1 MKDISVI
8 IPAYNEEQA
17 IGSVLDDIQT
27 AFREQNLEGEII
39 VVDDGSTDS
48 TPQIVREKGAVLVQ
62 HEKNT
67 GYGAALKTGVKASKN
82 ETLVIIDADGTY
94 PVESIPVLLAQAD
107 GCDMVVGSRSGKNVH
122 LSLVRMPVKWF
133 LRILANYLTDTK
145 IPDLNSGMR
154 ILKKGVLLKYL
165 YLLPSGFSFTST
177 ITLSLLTNNH
187 TIKYIPIDYYK
198 RKGRSK
204 IRSIKDTLKFLQ
216 LIIRTV
222 MYFNPLK
229 VFLPISLFFIIA
241 GVAWT
246 IYQIVFFR
254 NISTLSILIIISGIQ
269 IAVIGMLGDLI
280 VTKMK
285 ADK

>member
-1 MKDISVI
+1 VEDISVI
-8 IPAYNEEQA
+8 IPAYNEEKA
-17 IGSVLDDIQT
+17 IGNFLKEMHV
-27 AFREQNLEGEII
+27 AFKKHNLHGEII

-48 TPQIVREKGAVLVQ
+48 TVQIAREKGAVVLH
-62 HEKNT
+62 HEKNC
-67 GYGAALKTGVKASKN
+67 GYGAALKTGIKASKN
-82 ETLVIIDADGTY
+82 ETLVIVDADGTY
-94 PVESIPVLLAQAD
+94 PVESIPLLLSHVND
-107 GCDMVVGSRSGKNVH
+107 YDMVVGSRSGKNVH
-122 LSLVRMPVKWF
+122 VSLLRMPVKWC
-133 LRILANYLTDTK
+133 LRMLANYLTNTK

-154 ILKKGVLLKYL
+154 VLKKEIVRKYF

-177 ITLSLLTNNH
+177 ITLSLLTNNY
-187 TIKYIPIDYYK
+187 TAKYVPIDYYK

-204 IRSIKDTLKFLQ
+204 IRSIRDTMNFLQ

-229 VFLPISLFFIIA
+229 VFLPLSLLFIAA
-241 GVAWT
+241 GFGWT

-254 NISTLSILIIISGIQ
+254 NISTLSILIILSGIQ

-285 ADK
+285 ENK